1 MKNIQS
7 ENPVSKPSIVRS
19 SAIDYLRAL
28 MTVFV
33 LILHD
38 IVAYTTWGKFDPA
51 DYAEHSAAPIVDPN
65 KWGGFDIVAPLLNL
79 FFMALMFFISGLFV
93 WKSLVKKGPI
103 HFLKDRGLRLGI
115 PFVISLTLIM
125 PLAHYPTF

>member
-1 MKNIQS
+1 MTNIQN
-7 ENPVSKPSIVRS
+7 ENIVPKPSIVRS

-33 LILHD
+33 LVLHATL
-38 IVAYTTWGKFDPA
+38 AYPTWGKFDPA
-51 DYAEHSAAPIVDPN
+51 DYAEHSAAPIIDPN

-93 WKSLVKKGPI
+93 WKSLVKK
-103 HFLKDRGLRLGI
+103 DRY
-115 PFVISLTLIM
+115 ISLKTEG
-125 PLAHYPTF
+125 